1 MSEMSEIA
9 PAAACPGSPSGMCE
23 FESPR
28 PFADRSGRVGPVS
41 LLRCRHCGIGITR
54 PPLPDVGFLYE
65 GRESQ
70 DYQPGTSG
78 LARLIKRIAFTRDAR
93 KLVHQLRHRPERILD
108 YGCGSGLFTRCL
120 GDLVGTAKVV
130 GSDLHDQPP
139 EELSG
144 RPYLSNDAL
153 ADDVDGFDLI
163 LMMHV
168 LEHDDDPVALLGRV
182 ATRARSGASIVIEV
196 PNIDCVWAGPFGEA
210 WDAWY
215 MPFHRIHFSRRS
227 LRAVVERAGLTVE
240 REIDMCLPSLGRTIS
255 NLFGASNGLP
265 FMLAGIA
272 LHPVQWLGEKLSRR
286 PSALRIVA
294 RKP

>member
-1 MSEMSEIA
+1 MSEIA
-9 PAAACPGSPSGMCE
+9 PATACPGSPSGICE
-23 FESPR
+23 FETPR
-28 PFADRSGRVGPVS
+28 AFVDRSGRVGPIS

-78 LARLIKRIAFTRDAR
+78 LARLIKRAAFTHDAR
-93 KLVHQLRHRPERILD
+93 RLLKQLRYRPERVLD
-108 YGCGSGLFTRCL
+108 YGCGSGLFTHCL
-120 GDLVGTAKVV
+120 GDLIGIEKVV
-130 GSDLHDQPP
+130 GSDFHGQPP

-153 ADDVDGFDLI
+153 AKDRDGFDLI
-163 LMMHV
+163 LLMHV

-182 ATRARSGASIVIEV
+182 ASHARRGASIVIEV

-227 LRAVVERAGLTVE
+227 LRSVIERTGLTVD
-240 REIDMCLPSLGRTIS
+240 REIDICLPSMGRSIG
-255 NLFGASNGLP
+255 NAIGAKNSLP
-265 FMLAGIA
+265 LLLAGIA
-272 LHPVQWLGEKLSRR
+272 LHPLQFAAEKISSR
-286 PSALRIVA
+286 PSALRFIV